1 MRQRES
7 GFHRVGFVTGTG
19 AAATPVTGFKLGAGF
34 LLGEPS
40 WRAAWGGH
48 DSARPLDCTVL
59 A

>member
-1 MRQRES
+1 
-7 GFHRVGFVTGTG
+7 VTGTG